1 MSGKYH
7 TPEFIDKV
15 RQLAASGMSASDAAA
30 EMSTKARPFT
40 RSAMIGVSHREKFKF
55 GGPKN
60 RGGRVPGKS
69 YPRKAQTRKFV
80 SSMTL
85 SNGPTPHI
93 VAVRKLVTVPQRTC
107 CSWHECNRSVEEGDM
122 FCAGHNRKGLM

>member
-15 RQLAASGMSASDAAA
+15 RQLAASGMSASDAGIA
-30 EMSTKARPFT
+30 MSTKDKT
-40 RSAMIGVSHREKFKF
+40 YSRSAMLGVSHREKFKF
-55 GGPKN
+55 GSGQG
-60 RGGRVPGKS
+60 RGRTDKPRA
-69 YPRKAQTRKFV
+69 PRKAQTRKFV